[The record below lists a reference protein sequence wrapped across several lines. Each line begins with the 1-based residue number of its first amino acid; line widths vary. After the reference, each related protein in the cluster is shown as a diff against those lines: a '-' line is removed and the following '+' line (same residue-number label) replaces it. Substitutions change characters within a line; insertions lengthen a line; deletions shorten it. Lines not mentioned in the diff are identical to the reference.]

1 MSSFFGE
8 VRIKGAEEGSV
19 AKSTLWAAIAVVF
32 GVLIFDQVLKIWIKT
47 NMYLGQEFAVF
58 GNWFIIH
65 FTENNGMA
73 FGLEFGGEIGKILL
87 SVFRIVA
94 VSAIGYYL
102 VTYAR
107 KGAKIGLI
115 IAGSLIFS
123 GAMGNIIDSAFY
135 GLIFNESYHQIAE
148 FMPAEGGYAPFLY
161 GRVVDMLYFP
171 LIQGTFPDWMPIWG
185 GENFLFFRPVFNIA
199 DTAISV
205 GIGMIILFQK
215 RWFEEEEEDNA
226 EFKTK
231 ASEINN

>member
-1 MSSFFGE
+1 M
-8 VRIKGAEEGSV
+8 RIKGTEEGSV
-19 AKSTLWAAIAVVF
+19 AKSTLWAAIAVVS

-73 FGLEFGGEIGKILL
+73 FGLEFGGEMGKILL

-107 KGAKIGLI
+107 KGAKVGLI

-123 GAMGNIIDSAFY
+123 GALGNIIDSAFY
-135 GLIFNESYHQIAE
+135 GLIFNDSYHQIAE
-148 FMPAEGGYAPFLY
+148 FMSAEGGYASFLY

-171 LIQGTFPDWMPIWG
+171 LVQGTFPDWMPIWG

-205 GIGMIILFQK
+205 GICMIILFQK
-215 RWFEEEEEDNA
+215 RWFEEEEEY
-226 EFKTK
+226 K
-231 ASEINN
+231 ANSEIE

>member
-1 MSSFFGE
+1 
-8 VRIKGAEEGSV
+8 
-19 AKSTLWAAIAVVF
+19 
-32 GVLIFDQVLKIWIKT
+32 
-47 NMYLGQEFAVF
+47 
-58 GNWFIIH
+58 
-65 FTENNGMA
+65 
-73 FGLEFGGEIGKILL
+73 
-87 SVFRIVA
+87 
-94 VSAIGYYL
+94 
-102 VTYAR
+102 
-107 KGAKIGLI
+107 
-115 IAGSLIFS
+115 
-123 GAMGNIIDSAFY
+123 
-135 GLIFNESYHQIAE
+135 
-148 FMPAEGGYAPFLY
+148 MPAEGGYAPFLY

>member
-1 MSSFFGE
+1 M
-8 VRIKGAEEGSV
+8 RIKGAEEGSV

-161 GRVVDMLYFP
+161 GRVGDMLYFP

-231 ASEINN
+231 ALEINN